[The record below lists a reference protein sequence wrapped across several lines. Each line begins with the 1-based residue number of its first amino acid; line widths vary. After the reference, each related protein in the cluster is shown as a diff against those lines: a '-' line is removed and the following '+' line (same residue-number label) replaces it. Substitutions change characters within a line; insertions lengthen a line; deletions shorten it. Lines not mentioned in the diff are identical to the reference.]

1 MLVVGY
7 TLTPNLGIFAKRK
20 HFMDGFER
28 ESILQDAQVRPESIL
43 PTIQQLKVDLDDQNW
58 AIFFN
63 DIFEKLFINKDRQ
76 LHVSVYQLISQQV
89 LMSCRQNLRKTIDI
103 SSTPFTIVILNKTR
117 EVRFYSVNL
126 SDELFIVQELNK
138 NKSPLIDTEKFSLFS
153 QHLELGASV
162 DVGRFPTVLEELT
175 AKFDLPDL
183 INSEAYNQIET
194 EASALTQSLVE
205 EINNYRP
212 AIFERVSDFA
222 LGLTAEYALLRIHLL
237 KFLAILPS
245 LDHDRSGKEVK
256 RILIE
261 SLRRLV
267 NDSKVARVLGRIED
281 EKPLPIILEQI
292 FSVGL
297 QLCKFL
303 PQKALAGSVRFMV
316 RLMATRFIAGEKI
329 EEASSVFSSLNK
341 NSRDATL
348 DQLGELV
355 VSESEADQYMNEVL
369 KLIQGLGQHYTVGLK
384 NKAGILRSHVSIKVS
399 ALCSDFKPE
408 AFDYT
413 YDLVAPRLIK
423 ILLAAKKHQVFLNID
438 AEHYDYRDLVF
449 AIYEKVLLTT
459 DELRD
464 FQQTGIVLQAYLRD
478 CYEHFCDILELSK
491 KRGLLMPIRLVKGAY
506 WDAETVHAKAHTYNA
521 PQFLNKEETDLHFR
535 QMLIKILENGDHVQ
549 LCLAGHNFSDHAFAE
564 VARQKLFPTSPVI
577 EHQCLHMTYE
587 ALSNALASMNWPT
600 RNYVP
605 IGSLIVGMAYLVRRI
620 MENSSQVGV
629 LTIMRS
635 HKNRAN
641 IATPKSIHLEKKRLN
656 EINRD
661 NGQQVIRHGFSPVTP
676 VLMYK
681 KSHLSAVQHALNNMS
696 FQNQEELVE
705 NSFPVSGDVKVITSN
720 SDPQLVLGQIQFASE
735 SDVKLA
741 VEKSFDFYRSS
752 DWTIR
757 PAIERSII
765 LVKAAQIMLASRLS
779 LSTLIV
785 QESGKIMAEALAD
798 VDEAIDFLHFYARQ
812 IISDERQN
820 PRAHSRGVLAVITPW
835 NFPLAIPCGMVS
847 SALISGN
854 SVILKSAEQTPLI
867 AQKMVDIFHFAGVP
881 KDCLIHL
888 PGEGETVGEALISHP
903 QVAGAIFTGSKTV
916 GLHIAHTVGKRIIE
930 NPIYKTKYPA
940 KVITEMGGK
949 NAIIVT
955 ANAELDE
962 TVSGIIYSAFAHAG
976 QKCSAAS
983 RVIVHE
989 TVIERLAER
998 LGPAVRDISIGKA
1011 WDLSTYLNTVV
1022 TKEDRDRLRTQ
1033 ISEAVNEAKNFGG
1046 RVIANRSQ
1054 EELPGY
1060 CIGPAIIQLPYD
1072 RAFNR
1077 DSYSQKELFG
1087 PVVHLIPFKTLDSAI
1102 KVFNST
1108 EYALTGGIFSQSQD
1122 DIDYLSSRMECGN
1135 LYINRPIT
1143 GARVGIEPFGGF
1155 KLSGTGPKAG
1165 SFHYLPAFKVTPLSF
1180 PIVNKLT
1187 TASLEDGLHESSTL
1201 KLADFSMLSVEDRIL
1216 RVERAIQF
1224 VINNFEYLY
1233 QGIYGENKE
1242 VLVKLKSWANGGFKE
1257 FLTGTFN
1264 NVEIP
1269 GQLSFNDFSLST
1281 KQVLIISYEKR
1292 AYLSSL
1298 TQFIAAV
1305 ANGSGVSIACRN
1317 EESFF
1322 WWTKLVGL
1330 FFKAGISSNNIHVQQ
1345 ISKTALINAV
1355 SGKQVSTIIVDGKI
1369 EVVAEIL
1376 ERVYNHQFN
1385 EKEMI
1390 KVITPHDAPDI
1401 EDFHQQMNLFSN
1413 CRSFAVNTMRH
1424 GAPLELDL

>member
-1 MLVVGY
+1 M
-7 TLTPNLGIFAKRK
+7 NI
-20 HFMDGFER
+20 ES
-28 ESILQDAQVRPESIL
+28 ESISKDSQVRLESLL
-43 PTIQQLKVDLDDQNW
+43 PVIRSTKADFLDHQWSIFYNDIFTSNICDLDTGELKVDVYKH
-58 AIFFN
+58 IH
-63 DIFEKLFINKDRQ
+63 Q
-76 LHVSVYQLISQQV
+76 LVVMAQGQAT
-89 LMSCRQNLRKTIDI
+89 RKTIDLH
-103 SSTPFTIVILNKTR
+103 STPFTIAVLPDVF

-126 SDELFIVQELNK
+126 SDELFLIQEFNK
-138 NKSPLIDTEKFSLFS
+138 IKSPIIDSEEFSLLRH
-153 QHLELGASV
+153 HLEVAASI
-162 DVGRFPTVLEELT
+162 DVARFPTVIEELT
-175 AKFDLPDL
+175 AKYGLPDL
-183 INSEAYNQIET
+183 VAGEAYEKVEN
-194 EASALTQSLVE
+194 EATKLTQELVE
-205 EINNYRP
+205 KINDYRP
-212 AIFERVSDFA
+212 ALFERVSDFA

-245 LDHDRSGKEVK
+245 LDHDHSGKEVK

-267 NDSKVARVLGRIED
+267 HDSNLARVFGRTGD
-281 EKPLPIILEQI
+281 EKPLPVVLEQL
-292 FSVGL
+292 FKLAMAVARFFP
-297 QLCKFL
+297 QKFL
-303 PQKALAGSVRFMV
+303 AASVRFMV
-316 RLMATRFIAGEKI
+316 RLMAKRFIAGERI
-329 EEASSVFSSLNK
+329 EEASEVFSALNK
-341 NSRDATL
+341 NNRDATL

-355 VSESEADQYMNEVL
+355 VSESEADHYMNEVL
-369 KLIQGLGQHYTVGLK
+369 KLIEGLEQHYTPGLK

-413 YDLVAPRLIK
+413 YDLVAPRLKK
-423 ILLAAKKHQVFLNID
+423 ILLAAKRNQVFLNID

-449 AIYEKVLLTT
+449 AIYQKVLLETQ
-459 DELRD
+459 ELHD

-478 CYEHFCDILELSK
+478 CYEHFCDILALAK
-491 KRGLLMPIRLVKGAY
+491 KRQLVMPIRLVKGAY
-506 WDAETVHAKAHTYNA
+506 WDAETVEAKAHTYNA

-535 QMLIKILENGDHVQ
+535 QMLLKILEHGEHLQ

-564 VARQKLFPTSPVI
+564 VAREQIFKKAPVI

-587 ALSNALASMNWPT
+587 ALSNALAAMNWAT

-635 HKNRAN
+635 HKNRAE
-641 IATPKSIHLEKKRLN
+641 IKTPKSIHLDKKRLN
-656 EINRD
+656 QIVRD
-661 NGQQVIRHGFSPVTP
+661 DGQQVIGHGFSPATP

-681 KSHLSAVQHALNNMS
+681 RSHLQSVQQSLNAMS
-696 FQNQEELVE
+696 WQNSNEFTPNRFEATGEVQTIV
-705 NSFPVSGDVKVITSN
+705 SN
-720 SDPQLVLGQIQFASE
+720 SEPELVLGQIKFANTE
-735 SDVKLA
+735 DATRA
-741 VEKSFDFYRSS
+741 VELAFDEYVSS
-752 DWTIR
+752 NWAIR
-757 PAIERSII
+757 PCIERASILI
-765 LVKAAQIMLASRLS
+765 KAAQIMLAQRLE

-785 QESGKIMAEALAD
+785 QESGKIMSESLAD
-798 VDEAIDFLHFYARQ
+798 VDEAIDFLHFYARE
-812 IISDERQN
+812 IIRYNNQN

-847 SALISGN
+847 SALVSGN
-854 SVILKSAEQTPLI
+854 TVILKSAEQTPLI
-867 AQKMVDIFHFAGVP
+867 AQKMVDIFHAAGV
-881 KDCLIHL
+881 DTNCLIHL
-888 PGEGETVGEALISHP
+888 PGEGETVGQALINHP
-903 QVAGAIFTGSKTV
+903 QVAGAIFTGSKNV

-930 NPIYKTKYPA
+930 NPIFKTTYPA
-940 KVITEMGGK
+940 KVVTEMGGK

-989 TVIERLAER
+989 TVIDRLAER

-1022 TKEDRDRLRTQ
+1022 SKEDKERLVKQ
-1033 ISEAVNEAKNFGG
+1033 ISEAGAEALAHGG
-1046 RVIANRSQ
+1046 KVVADRSQ

-1060 CIGPAIIQLPYD
+1060 CVGPAIFQLPYD
-1072 RAFNR
+1072 RAFK
-1077 DSYSQKELFG
+1077 SESFSQRELFG
-1087 PVVHLIPFKTLDSAI
+1087 PVVHLIPFTSLDSAL
-1102 KVFNST
+1102 KVFNAT
-1108 EYALTGGIFSQSQD
+1108 EYALTGGVFSQSQD
-1122 DIDYLSSRMECGN
+1122 DIDYLTARMECGN
-1135 LYINRPIT
+1135 VYINRPIT

-1165 SFHYLPAFKVTPLSF
+1165 SFHYLPAFQVTPLSF
-1180 PIVNKLT
+1180 PVVDNLA
-1187 TASLEDGLHESSTL
+1187 ASKPEDTLHESSTL
-1201 KLADFSMLSVEDRIL
+1201 KLASPSTLDVQERLPRI
-1216 RVERAIQF
+1216 ERGIQY
-1224 VINNFEYLY
+1224 VIQNFEHLY

-1242 VLVKLKSWANGGFKE
+1242 VLIKLKSWASGNLKE
-1257 FLTGTFN
+1257 VLTGTFN

-1269 GQLSFNDFSLST
+1269 GQLSFNDFSQSS
-1281 KQVLIISYEKR
+1281 KQVLIVSYEKR

-1305 ANGSGVSIACRN
+1305 AAGTGVSIACRN
-1317 EESFF
+1317 EASFY

-1330 FFKAGISSNNIHVQQ
+1330 FFKAGISMEHVHVQQ
-1345 ISKTALINAV
+1345 LSKEGLTKAIT
-1355 SGKQVSTIIVDGKI
+1355 GKQVSTIIVDGKI
-1369 EVVAEIL
+1369 EQLREIL

-1390 KVITPHDAPDI
+1390 KIISPHDAPFI
-1401 EDFHQQMNLFSN
+1401 EDFYQQMHLFTQ

>member
-1 MLVVGY
+1 M
-7 TLTPNLGIFAKRK
+7 
-20 HFMDGFER
+20 GFET
-28 ESILQDAQVRPESIL
+28 ESLLQGVQVRPDSII
-43 PTIQQLKVDLDDQNW
+43 PTINYVKTTFLDSDW
-58 AIFFN
+58 SLFFN
-63 DIFEKLFINKDRQ
+63 DIFLDTFVSEDDGR
-76 LHVSVYQLISQQV
+76 LHTNVYKTIHHQIM
-89 LMSCRQNLRKTIDI
+89 MSCNQDTRKSIDI
-103 SSTPFTIVILNKTR
+103 NSTPFSIVVLNSLK

-138 NKSPLIDTEKFSLFS
+138 IKSPLLNSEKFSLFT
-153 QHLELGASV
+153 QHLEKGASI
-162 DVGRFPTVLEELT
+162 DVGRFPTVIEELT
-175 AKFDLPDL
+175 ARYDLPDL
-183 INSEAYNQIET
+183 VHGEQFSNVEMEADK
-194 EASALTQSLVE
+194 LTQSLVE
-205 EINNYRP
+205 KINEYRP
-212 AIFERVSDFA
+212 ALFEKVSDLA
-222 LGLTAEYALLRIHLL
+222 LGMTAQYALLRIHLL

-267 NDSKVARVLGRIED
+267 KDSNLSRVFGRTGD
-281 EKPLPIILEQI
+281 EKPLPILLEQLFI
-292 FSVGL
+292 FGL
-297 QLCKFL
+297 YFCRIL
-303 PQKALAGSVRFMV
+303 PQKALASSVRFMV
-316 RLMATRFIAGEKI
+316 RLMAKRFIAGEKI
-329 EEASSVFSSLNK
+329 EEASAVFSTLNK
-341 NSRDATL
+341 NARDATL

-355 VSESEADQYMNEVL
+355 VSENEADHYMQEVL
-369 KLIQGLGQHYTVGLK
+369 KLIEGFGQHFTPGLK

-413 YDLVAPRLIK
+413 YDLVAPRLVK
-423 ILLAAKKHQVFLNID
+423 ILLAAKKNQVFLNID

-449 AIYEKVLLTT
+449 AIYRKVLLTT
-459 DELRD
+459 DELKD

-478 CYEHFCDILELSK
+478 CYEHFCDILELAK
-491 KRGLLMPIRLVKGAY
+491 KRQMLMPIRLVKGAY
-506 WDAETVHAKAHTYNA
+506 WDAETVHARAHTYNA

-535 QMLIKILENGDHVQ
+535 QMLLKILENGEHVQ

-564 VARQKLFPTSPVI
+564 VAREKVFKKAPVI

-587 ALSNALASMNWPT
+587 ALSNALASMGWPT

-635 HKNRAN
+635 HKNRAK
-641 IATPKSIHLEKKRLN
+641 ILTPKTIHLEKKRLN

-661 NGQQVIRHGFSPVTP
+661 NGQQVIGHGFSPVAP

-681 KSHLSAVQHALNNMS
+681 KSHLSCVVGELNNMN
-696 FQNQEELVE
+696 FQNQEEIIT
-705 NSFPVSGDVKVITSN
+705 NNFPVTGEVQTIVSN
-720 SDPQLVLGQIQFASE
+720 SDPQLILGQIQFADA
-735 SDVKLA
+735 SDAKLA
-741 VEKSFDFYRSS
+741 VEKSFDYYVTS
-752 DWTIR
+752 DWAIR

-765 LVKAAQIMLASRLS
+765 LIKAAQIMLASRLS
-779 LSTLIV
+779 LATLIV
-785 QESGKIMAEALAD
+785 QESGKIMSESLAD

-812 IISDERQN
+812 IISYGKQN

-835 NFPLAIPCGMVS
+835 NFPLAIPCGMAS
-847 SALISGN
+847 SALVSGN
-854 SVILKSAEQTPLI
+854 TVILKSAEQTPLI
-867 AQKMVDIFHFAGVP
+867 AQKMVDIFHQAGVP
-881 KDCLIHL
+881 TDCLIHL
-888 PGEGETVGEALISHP
+888 PGLGETVGQALISHP
-903 QVAGAIFTGSKTV
+903 YVAGAIFTGSKNV

-930 NPIYKTKYPA
+930 NPIFKTKYPA

-989 TVIERLAER
+989 TVIDRLADR
-998 LGPAVRDISIGKA
+998 LGPAVRDIAIGKA
-1011 WDLSTYLNTVV
+1011 WDLSTYINTVV
-1022 TKEDRDRLRTQ
+1022 SKEDRDRLRSQ
-1033 ISEAVNEAKNFGG
+1033 IAEAVEEANKFGG
-1046 RVIANRSQ
+1046 RVVANRST

-1060 CIGPAIIQLPYD
+1060 CVGPAIIQLPYE
-1072 RAFNR
+1072 RAFNS
-1077 DSYSQKELFG
+1077 DSFSQRELFG
-1087 PVVHLIPFKTLDSAI
+1087 PVVHLIPYKTLDSAI
-1102 KVFNST
+1102 KVFNAT

-1122 DIDYLSSRMECGN
+1122 DIDYLSAQLECGN

-1165 SFHYLPAFKVTPLSF
+1165 SFHYLPAFQVTPISF
-1180 PIVNKLT
+1180 PIVDKLAT
-1187 TASLEDGLHESSTL
+1187 SKPEDGLHESSTL
-1201 KLADFSMLSVEDRIL
+1201 KLAKPSSLSIEERIP
-1216 RVERAIQF
+1216 RVERAIQY
-1224 VINNFEYLY
+1224 VINNFEHLY

-1242 VLVKLKSWANGGFKE
+1242 VLINLKLWANGGLKE

-1281 KQVLIISYEKR
+1281 KQVLLITYEKR
-1292 AYLSSL
+1292 AYLSSV

-1305 ANGSGVSIACRN
+1305 ANGCGISVVCRN
-1317 EESFF
+1317 EVSFY

-1330 FFKAGISSNNIHVQQ
+1330 FFKAGISVENIHVQQ
-1345 ISKTALINAV
+1345 LSKEGLIKAIN
-1355 SGKQVSTIIVDGKI
+1355 GKQVSTIIIDGKI
-1369 EVVAEIL
+1369 EIVAEIL

-1390 KVITPHDAPDI
+1390 KIITPHDAPNI
-1401 EDFHQQMNLFSN
+1401 EDFHQQMHLFSN